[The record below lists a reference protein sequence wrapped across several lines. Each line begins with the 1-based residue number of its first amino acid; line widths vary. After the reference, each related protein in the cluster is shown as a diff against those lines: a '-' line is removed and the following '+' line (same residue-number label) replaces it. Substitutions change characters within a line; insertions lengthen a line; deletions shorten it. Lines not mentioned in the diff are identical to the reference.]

1 MLVNRSV
8 VKYRT
13 EIQPIFTMST
23 IEGSPKINIYDSLDE
38 EVIRSYSEFS
48 LVSLVYFAMK
58 ESATT
63 EQSSRMTAMD
73 SASKNAGEYNF
84 VSYASCFILL

>member
-1 MLVNRSV
+1 M
-8 VKYRT
+8 KYRT
-13 EIQPIFTMST
+13 EIQPIFTMSA

-48 LVSLVYFAMK
+48 LVSLIYFAMK

-73 SASKNAGEYNF
+73 SASKNAGKHDF
-84 VSYASCFILL
+84 VFYASCVISM